1 MQALLEEMGSDSN
14 ISKVKRLAGK
24 AWDAARKAGDN
35 AYKAISEFFQI
46 LLSFLKIWEQK
57 SANLWGIF

>member
-1 MQALLEEMGSDSN
+1 MEMQALLEEMGSDSN

-35 AYKAISEFFQI
+35 AYKAISEFF
-46 LLSFLKIWEQK
+46 
-57 SANLWGIF
+57 